1 MLVMLGKELTGTA
14 PTPILNHDLAAA
26 EGRTPA
32 TTCCSASS
40 MGTRCSTLCPPA
52 CSWGPQM
59 TAPLRA
65 VTSDSWMLPLQI
77 VALANL
83 APSPEAA
90 DELDSYMYQT
100 VGHQLVAAYAQCMA
114 LPLFRC
120 HTSGHSHHQ
129 VLPWPSLELPL
140 VPHASSRA
148 SAHVWLMC
156 LLYTSLVSS
165 FLSWASMWQRAL
177 ACALDGLKLPMC
189 NSYIHLLCMHVCIK
203 CLDLI
208 VTSAG
213 QGLHRDRGG

>member
-1 MLVMLGKELTGTA
+1 
-14 PTPILNHDLAAA
+14 
-26 EGRTPA
+26 
-32 TTCCSASS
+32 
-40 MGTRCSTLCPPA
+40 
-52 CSWGPQM
+52 M

-83 APSPEAA
+83 APSPGAA

-100 VGHQLVAAYAQCMA
+100 VGHQLVAAYAQCMD

-140 VPHASSRA
+140 IPHASSRV
-148 SAHVWLMC
+148 SARMC
-156 LLYTSLVSS
+156 LLCTALVSR
-165 FLSWASMWQRAL
+165 FLSWATIWQRAL
-177 ACALDGLKLPMC
+177 ACALDGLELLMC
-189 NSYIHLLCMHVCIK
+189 NSCIRLLCMHVCMK
-203 CLDLI
+203 CLDPT